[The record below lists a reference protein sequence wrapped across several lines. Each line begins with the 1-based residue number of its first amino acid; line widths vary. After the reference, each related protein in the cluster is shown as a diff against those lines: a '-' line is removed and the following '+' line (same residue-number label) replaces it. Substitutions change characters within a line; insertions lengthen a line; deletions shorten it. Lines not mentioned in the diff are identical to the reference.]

1 MHRYRAQSTV
11 VRCRNGCCQRTS
23 MTQLVSLLNGIFETH
38 LEVKNCYAKD
48 AQSQRFNTRCSVISV
63 FNWGVVS
70 GA

>member
-1 MHRYRAQSTV
+1 MHRYRTQSTV

-23 MTQLVSLLNGIFETH
+23 MIQLVSLLNGIFETH
-38 LEVKNCYAKD
+38 RKEKNCNAKA
-48 AQSQRFNTRCSVISV
+48 AQSRRFNTRCSVVSV

>member
-38 LEVKNCYAKD
+38 WKEKICKAKA
-48 AQSQRFNTRCSVISV
+48 AQSQRFNTRCSVVSV

>member
-1 MHRYRAQSTV
+1 
-11 VRCRNGCCQRTS
+11 

-48 AQSQRFNTRCSVISV
+48 AHSQRFNTRCSVVSV